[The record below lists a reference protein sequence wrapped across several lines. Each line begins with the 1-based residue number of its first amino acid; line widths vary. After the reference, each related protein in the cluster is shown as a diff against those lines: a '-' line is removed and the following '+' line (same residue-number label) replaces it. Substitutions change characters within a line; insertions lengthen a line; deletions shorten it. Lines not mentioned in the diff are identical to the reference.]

1 MSAID
6 PESVDTEFLLRR
18 VIEIV
23 SNAKA
28 VPLSASVMISRDEV
42 LELLEDAVERL
53 PQELRSARYMLR
65 EREEFLEKTQRDADE
80 ILDAARAQSE
90 RMVQRTEIVREAKGT
105 AQRIVD
111 KARDDARRMRHEAE
125 DYCDQKLG
133 AFEIVLD
140 RTIKTVQAGREKLR
154 VTPLPP
160 VDDEE
165 QMAVAD
171 ELFAAGGDGIY
182 DYDEE

>member
-1 MSAID
+1 MSTHD
-6 PESVDTEFLLRR
+6 PDEIDTETLLQR
-18 VIEIV
+18 VIDIV

-28 VPLSASVMISRDEV
+28 VPLSASVMITRDEV
-42 LELLEDAVERL
+42 LELLEGAVERL
-53 PQELRSARYMLR
+53 PQELRTARYMLR
-65 EREEFLEKTQRDADE
+65 EREEFLEKTERDADE
-80 ILDAARAQSE
+80 ILEAARSQAE

-111 KARDDARRMRHEAE
+111 KARDDARRMRHETE

-165 QMAVAD
+165 RLAVAD
-171 ELFAAGGDGIY
+171 EIFGVADDGIY
-182 DYDEE
+182 NYEQE